1 MITTHRAADR
11 PVDRRPAAVLLAVL
25 LTAAVPLVGPL
36 SAQERSR
43 EQGTVRG
50 SSPSSPPSGG
60 SSGSS
65 GSSGYSGSSG
75 SKSPGRIAVPRGPEG
90 SSGGSSG
97 GRDRERAG
105 RGHHGGGHHG
115 GGYYGGHYGR
125 GSYGYPWYGS
135 YWGLHYGYPWGWW
148 PWYYGVYDGPSYR
161 GYRGGYYD
169 EAEMGALD
177 LDVSPGRTE
186 VHLDGQFLGTVDA
199 FDGWPQYLWLDKGTY
214 DLVLFLDGYRT
225 VAKQVTVYPGV
236 VLDVGDRLEPGES
249 TRPEDLVTKTHER
262 RDARLEQDREMREK
276 AARDRLG
283 ERERMEEWRERARE
297 RRGALEDDDRD
308 DREVEE
314 VDTDDEP
321 VLGDRDDRSD
331 RGDDD
336 RSLDARGEPGRVRLD
351 VEPGDASIYLD
362 GRFIGT
368 GDDLAKLHSGLLVD
382 AGEHRLAVVRPG
394 RRSEEREFRV
404 AAGQEVELEIELPAN

>member
-25 LTAAVPLVGPL
+25 LTAAVPL
-36 SAQERSR
+36 SAERSR

-50 SSPSSPPSGG
+50 SSPSSPPS
-60 SSGSS
+60 SGS
-65 GSSGYSGSSG
+65 SGSSG
-75 SKSPGRIAVPRGPEG
+75 SKSPGRIAVPRSPEG

-105 RGHHGGGHHG
+105 RRHHGGHHGG

-125 GSYGYPWYGS
+125 GYYGYPWYGS
-135 YWGLHYGYPWGWW
+135 YWGVHYGYPWGWW
-148 PWYYGVYDGPSYR
+148 PWYYGAYDSPHYR
-161 GYRGGYYD
+161 GYRGGGYYD
-169 EAEMGALD
+169 EADMGALD

-199 FDGWPQYLWLDKGTY
+199 FDGWPQYLWLDRGTY
-214 DLVLFLDGYRT
+214 DLVLYLDGYRT
-225 VAKQVTVYPGV
+225 VAKQITVYPGV

-249 TRPEDLVTKTHER
+249 VRPEDLVTKTHER
-262 RDARLEQDREMREK
+262 RDARLEQDREMRDK
-276 AARDRLG
+276 AARDRLD

-297 RRGALEDDDRD
+297 RRGAREDDEDTE
-308 DREVEE
+308 EVEE
-314 VDTDDEP
+314 VDAVDEP
-321 VLGDRDDRSD
+321 TLGDRDDRGD
-331 RGDDD
+331 DGDDD

-404 AAGQEVELEIELPAN
+404 AAGQEVELEIELTTN